1 MLHSFLVYQSD
12 DPVFLDNTNYFYTTL
27 YFDPCIAATVANDV
41 ATANVISKSGSA
53 NKKDRQ
59 WFNFISCEK
68 LVLRF
73 LLLPG

>member
-12 DPVFLDNTNYFYTTL
+12 NPVFLDNTNYFYTTL

-53 NKKDRQ
+53 TKKIDSGLILLAVKN
-59 WFNFISCEK
+59 WF
-68 LVLRF
+68 
-73 LLLPG
+73 